1 MLPCFLVLNAM
12 CLRDDGGLEKPQQQN
27 SQKQTPK
34 NPQKPFLEFFKTT
47 YMEFLLFADLSA
59 KGHSNSK
66 PLSSLQNWPSPK
78 PDQLTQVLF
87 QATAAEDVVVP
98 PQAAPSPLSPRLGT
112 VHIAQQWEGRVAPS
126 GGASLAQV
134 VAKARVVCACVIV
147 RMTV

>member
-59 KGHSNSK
+59 KGHSDSK

-87 QATAAEDVVVP
+87 QATAGRRCGCTTPGSPQPSV
-98 PQAAPSPLSPRLGT
+98 PQAGHCSHCPAVGRKGGPFGRGLPRT
-112 VHIAQQWEGRVAPS
+112 GR
-126 GGASLAQV
+126 
-134 VAKARVVCACVIV
+134 C
-147 RMTV
+147 